1 MSQSELRTV
10 PRSLPRG
17 ANASPHEIVLMSQ
30 RARLLE
36 AVVDAVAEIGYPATT
51 VHEITRRARVSR
63 TTFYEQFA
71 NKEECF
77 LVAYETGA
85 RAHLEHMRRAI
96 ERSDDWLQMLDDG
109 ARAYVELFAER
120 PNYALT
126 FLLEVQAAGE
136 RALECRRTVHSRYAD
151 LLREWHTRLPEG
163 VGGTVNDYFFR
174 GAVGAISEIVAEHLQ
189 AAGPAHLAELAPTI
203 SELMLALFGVDR
215 GILAAKQGHGDFRR
229 HSRNQ

>member
-1 MSQSELRTV
+1 MAERQSRTV
-10 PRSLPRG
+10 PRELPRG
-17 ANASPHEIVLMSQ
+17 VNASPHEIVLMSQ

-51 VHEITRRARVSR
+51 VQVITRRARVSR

-71 NKEECF
+71 NKEDCF
-77 LVAYETGA
+77 LVAYEAGA
-85 RAHLEHMRRAI
+85 QAHLEHMRRAI
-96 ERSDDWLQMLDDG
+96 NGATDWLQMLDEG

-120 PNYALT
+120 PSYALT

-136 RALECRRTVHSRYAD
+136 RALELRRTVHNRYAD
-151 LLREWHTRLPEG
+151 LLREWHARLPEG
-163 VGGTVNDYFFR
+163 VTKHVNEHFFR

-189 AAGPAHLAELAPTI
+189 AVGPTHLAELAPTI

-215 GILAAKQGHGDFRR
+215 GILAANARER
-229 HSRNQ
+229 V